1 MNLSP
6 RLAFIATTLT
16 VIVATNDHPE
26 MKGQISKEGAHLG
39 NTHLMIRPMNFLPSS
54 SAAARP
60 ASSPLAI
67 STNPCIRLPLLSS
80 PLRISACSTGP
91 YRANRILRSSSEQ
104 KNDKSPTKIRGEGE
118 YSRPS
123 DGGGGMTR
131 SGGGSSIG
139 IMDGQEQRMVTVN
152 STNDH
157 TSALQ
162 QFVMMLAQQSSS
174 QQLHHLF
181 TRVVCPLNGREPTSE
196 VNRGPHEKTV
206 RKRGTFF
213 PRTSSLH
220 TAGMFEFCV
229 QQFE

>member
-26 MKGQISKEGAHLG
+26 MKGQISKEGDHLG
-39 NTHLMIRPMNFLPSS
+39 ITHLMVRPMNFLPSS

-80 PLRISACSTGP
+80 PLRISACNTGP
-91 YRANRILRSSSEQ
+91 YCANRILRSSSEQ

-123 DGGGGMTR
+123 EGGGGMTR

-139 IMDGQEQRMVTVN
+139 IDGRTRATDGDREFDKRSRFRSPTIR
-152 STNDH
+152 DD
-157 TSALQ
+157 A
-162 QFVMMLAQQSSS
+162 AI
-174 QQLHHLF
+174 QLTATASLVHPYGLPF
-181 TRVVCPLNGREPTSE
+181 EWKGENASE
-196 VNRGPHEKTV
+196 VNRGPREKTV

-213 PRTSSLH
+213 PRTRH
-220 TAGMFEFCV
+220 TMRYST
-229 QQFE
+229 QN